1 LIEKFN
7 FVEILWKRGGTSGM
21 FFETRKEEKKV
32 ILYPEDST
40 IKLSILAIIGRLLQ
54 ILVKGGTDRI

>member
-1 LIEKFN
+1 
-7 FVEILWKRGGTSGM
+7 M